1 VALTSAVLAVGL
13 ARVVPDNWHIIIAG
27 VVVSGVAALVLEP
40 EPA

>member
-1 VALTSAVLAVGL
+1 M
-13 ARVVPDNWHIIIAG
+13 VPGNWHIIIAG